1 MKINYDYL
9 KKLLETFASSDKAV
23 IDYNVLKSATLTAD
37 ANTFLFHLQ
46 QVEDEG
52 CIERADKKP
61 GLGYVFSM
69 KGDGIT
75 WAVVPLRMTSSGFQL
90 LDALRNKDILNT
102 LKTEFKDDSLRTI
115 RTIAKQLLE
124 NYRKKKTAGLWDEL
138 P

>member
-1 MKINYDYL
+1 MKIDYDYL
-9 KKLLETFASSDKAV
+9 KKLLETFESSDKAV
-23 IDYNVLKSATLTAD
+23 IDYNVLKSAALTAD

-69 KGDGIT
+69 KGDGVT
-75 WAVVPLRMTSSGFQL
+75 WEFVPLRMTSSGFQF
-90 LDALRNKDILNT
+90 LDALRNKDILNK
-102 LKTEFKDDSLRTI
+102 LKTEFKDDSLKTI
-115 RTIAKQLLE
+115 RAIAKQLLE
-124 NYRKKKTAGLWDEL
+124 NYPKKKTEGLFDEL